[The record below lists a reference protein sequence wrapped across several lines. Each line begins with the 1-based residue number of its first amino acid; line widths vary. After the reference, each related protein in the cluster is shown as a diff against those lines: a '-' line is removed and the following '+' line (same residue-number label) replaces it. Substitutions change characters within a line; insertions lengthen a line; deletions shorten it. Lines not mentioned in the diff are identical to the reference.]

1 LLLPT
6 VATFALVL
14 AWDLSGLDPVLAGL
28 AGGPG
33 GFALRH
39 DWLLTVLL
47 HDAMRHVSWLLAVVL
62 CLGVWWPIGPL
73 ARADFSARLQLAVTT
88 LAAACVVA
96 LLKGISATSCPW
108 DLSAYGGMT
117 PYVPHWSAISDGGPG
132 HCFPAGH
139 ASSGFAFLGG
149 FFAFRGE
156 TPGLARCWLATAT
169 AAGLLLGIGQ
179 QLRGAH
185 FMSHT
190 LWAGWLCW
198 LVALLIDRAWPPGLA
213 EQP

>member
-1 LLLPT
+1 
-6 VATFALVL
+6 
-14 AWDLSGLDPVLAGL
+14 
-28 AGGPG
+28 
-33 GFALRH
+33 
-39 DWLLTVLL
+39 
-47 HDAMRHVSWLLAVVL
+47 
-62 CLGVWWPIGPL
+62 
-73 ARADFSARLQLAVTT
+73 
-88 LAAACVVA
+88 VVA

-139 ASSGFAFLGG
+139 ASSGFALLGG

-156 TPGLARCWLATAT
+156 SPALARCWLAAAT
-169 AAGLLLGIGQ
+169 AAGLVLGIGQ

-190 LWAGWLCW
+190 LWSGWLCW
-198 LVALLIDRAWPPGLA
+198 LIALLIDRAWPRGLA